1 MIVKP
6 FFHDDSKTF
15 TYVVYDPKTLDALVI
30 DPVLDF
36 DLVKAKVS
44 FFALNEIVG
53 FLKEQKLVPKLVLD
67 THLHADHL
75 SGAYYLKE
83 HLKIKSAIGENFLKS
98 QAYFA
103 DFYEM
108 SPTAAYDLLLS
119 EKEYEFGSI
128 KVKPFFIPGHTA
140 SCTGFLVGDAFF
152 CGDALFNPERGCGR
166 ADFPMGSALDLYRSI
181 MKIYALPDTT
191 KIFVGH
197 DYPTLGQEAQGQTT
211 VLLSKKTNVMIKEE
225 TKEQSF
231 VDLRQK
237 RDQTLDP
244 PRLIAYALQ
253 VNICGGRLP
262 EKFFKIP
269 VASSKPLWVPSLS

>member
-6 FFHDDSKTF
+6 FFHEDSKTF
-15 TYVVYDPKTLDALVI
+15 TYVVYDPKTLDAVII

-44 FFALNEIVG
+44 FTALNTIVG
-53 FLKEQKLVPKLVLD
+53 FLKEQKLVPRIVLD

-83 HLKIKSAIGENFLKS
+83 YFKISSAIGQNFVKS

-103 DFYEM
+103 DLYEIK
-108 SPTAAYDLLLS
+108 PDAAYDLLLS
-119 EKEYEFGSI
+119 EQEYEFGVI
-128 KVKPFFIPGHTA
+128 KIKPYFIPGHTA
-140 SCTGFLVGDAFF
+140 SCTGFLIDDAFF

-166 ADFPMGSALDLYRSI
+166 ADFPLGSALELYRSI
-181 MKIYALPDTT
+181 KKIYALPDSTR
-191 KIFVGH
+191 IFVGH
-197 DYPTLGQEAQGQTT
+197 DYPASGQEAKSETT

-225 TKEQSF
+225 TKEQNF
-231 VDLRQK
+231 VDSRK
-237 RDQTLDP
+237 MRDQTLEP

-269 VASSKPLWVPSLS
+269 VTSSKPLWVEAQS